1 MLYDIISMLKSFE
14 IVFFITLK
22 NKKWEDYIIMKFDES
37 FYEKKNTGRNILI
50 VVIIIIILFAF
61 KNRITS
67 SFTFLDGITQA
78 VNFRLVK
85 VKSMLY
91 TQVLKLKSRVNDISY
106 IEDYVTNNKTRDFE
120 LQKNK
125 VQNMELA
132 YLKQENENLRQM
144 LEMRQKNP
152 SEFIAADVALV
163 ENGNSSEKMYIN
175 KGATQG
181 IKMNLPVMFD
191 GFLIGK
197 ISKVN
202 DEYSEVTLLTSKT
215 SKLSVVLNGE
225 LQILRGNG
233 NGTFSVQNYN
243 GGIVDKNTVFNIET
257 SGVSDILPR
266 GIKIGTFK
274 ITDLG
279 NFSKMKEVRF
289 KPTFQIFDIQ
299 SVLVYKW
306 SINDTINTQIQNQV
320 KIEEQQN
327 KDNSQIN

>member
-1 MLYDIISMLKSFE
+1 MSLDNFS
-14 IVFFITLK
+14 
-22 NKKWEDYIIMKFDES
+22 
-37 FYEKKNTGRNILI
+37 EKKSTGRTLLI
-50 VVIIIIILFAF
+50 IVIIIIVLFAF

-106 IEDYVTNNKTRDFE
+106 IEDYVENNKTRDFE

-132 YLKQENENLRQM
+132 YLKQENEKLRQM

-152 SEFIAADVALV
+152 AEFIAADVALV

-175 KGATQG
+175 KGASQG
-181 IKMNLPVMFD
+181 IKVNLPVMFD
-191 GFLIGK
+191 GYLIGK
-197 ISKVN
+197 ISKVS

-215 SKLSVVLNGE
+215 SKLSVVLNGTDQ
-225 LQILRGNG
+225 QILRGNG

-243 GGIVDKNTVFNIET
+243 EGKVDKNTIFNIET
-257 SGVSDILPR
+257 SGVSDVLPR
-266 GIKIGTFK
+266 GIKIGKFR
-274 ITDLG
+274 ITDV
-279 NFSKMKEVRF
+279 NAFNKMKEIRF
-289 KPTFQIFDIQ
+289 RSNFNIFDIQ

-306 SINDTINTQIQNQV
+306 SVNDIINTQIQNQV
-320 KIEEQQN
+320 KAEAEQENQA
-327 KDNSQIN
+327 NSQTN

>member
-1 MLYDIISMLKSFE
+1 
-14 IVFFITLK
+14 
-22 NKKWEDYIIMKFDES
+22 MKFDES

-50 VVIIIIILFAF
+50 IVIIIIILFAF

-91 TQVLKLKSRVNDISY
+91 TQVLKLRSRVNDISY
-106 IEDYVTNNKTRDFE
+106 IEDYVENNKTRDFE

-175 KGATQG
+175 KGADQG

-243 GGIVDKNTVFNIET
+243 GGIVNKNTVFNIET
-257 SGVSDILPR
+257 SGVSDVLPK
-266 GIKIGTFK
+266 GIRIGTFK
-274 ITDLG
+274 ITDIG

-289 KPTFQIFDIQ
+289 RPTFQIFDIQ

-306 SINDTINTQIQNQV
+306 SINDTINTQIQNQI
-320 KIEEQQN
+320 KTEKQEN

>member
-1 MLYDIISMLKSFE
+1 
-14 IVFFITLK
+14 
-22 NKKWEDYIIMKFDES
+22 
-37 FYEKKNTGRNILI
+37 
-50 VVIIIIILFAF
+50 
-61 KNRITS
+61 
-67 SFTFLDGITQA
+67 
-78 VNFRLVK
+78 
-85 VKSMLY
+85 
-91 TQVLKLKSRVNDISY
+91 
-106 IEDYVTNNKTRDFE
+106 
-120 LQKNK
+120 
-125 VQNMELA
+125 
-132 YLKQENENLRQM
+132 M

-175 KGATQG
+175 KGAAQG

-257 SGVSDILPR
+257 SGVSDVLPKR
-266 GIKIGTFK
+266 IRIGTFK
-274 ITDLG
+274 ITDIG

-289 KPTFQIFDIQ
+289 RPTFQIFDIQ

-306 SINDTINTQIQNQV
+306 SINDTINTQIQNQI
-320 KIEEQQN
+320 KTEKQEN